1 MHKKIFIYFVFFLF
15 GVVFFAFAQETVME
29 GESLS
34 FKESEKV
41 VERPQKSYFL
51 EDAEVFKKKV
61 YELLVSQKEV
71 SNEIEKRY
79 DENTDGKLQEKEL
92 KAFWF
97 DIVFVVERRS
107 WVNVNSEFIRIFD
120 LDKDGRINLQESFE
134 IKKFLR

>member
-79 DENTDGKLQEKEL
+79 DENTDGKLQEK
-92 KAFWF
+92 
-97 DIVFVVERRS
+97 
-107 WVNVNSEFIRIFD
+107 
-120 LDKDGRINLQESFE
+120 
-134 IKKFLR
+134 